1 MAASLVHPPPQSR
14 SPPTSPRAD
23 PDSQADPTIEGKRD
37 AMRHV
42 RVFVSSP
49 GDTIHERGRVDRV
62 VERLNGEFAG
72 TARLETIRWE
82 TEFYRAHST
91 FQEEIPEAAECEI
104 VIGIFCHRIGT
115 ELPSTFAHRLPDDT
129 PYPSGTAYEV
139 LSAIEHCHGE
149 GCPDVFVFRNP
160 DPPMVRLDDPGA
172 ERTQEQWE
180 RLKAFWETW
189 FVDADGRYKAAFQ
202 NFASADDFEAQLD
215 RLLRGWL
222 EEKIGRAVLWPI
234 EVKGSPFRGLAAFGA
249 KHKEVFF
256 GRSRDIT
263 RAADEW
269 KDAAARGSPF
279 LLIVGASGAGKSSL
293 ARAGLVPRI
302 TASGVVPTVDLWR
315 VAVMHPSEALE
326 GPIASLARRL
336 FDGEEDIP
344 DEERGREPALPEIAE
359 SDYRTPAELAR
370 LFAEAGSAA
379 IAPVT
384 RALERAAEAERV
396 RQGSSRQ
403 FRARLLI
410 VIDQLDE
417 LFAPNVAPEQRGL
430 FVRLLASLVETGQV
444 WSLATL
450 RADLYEHFLAEPG
463 LVALKTGGA
472 AYDLSPPGPAELA
485 EIVRKP
491 AEAAGLAF
499 ETDPASHEPLE
510 ERLLREA
517 AHRPD
522 MLPLLQLALDRL
534 FEARTVTAERVT
546 LTVEAYDSLGGLA
559 GIIDRESE
567 RALNGLDEA
576 EIGRLPRLVR
586 QLAAI
591 GEFDGEVSIT
601 PASLTIRTV
610 PLADATP
617 DAPSERLVHTLVEAR
632 ILLTTGEGTAAGVRL
647 AHQRV
652 LTDWV
657 RARRF
662 AEESIRFFSICKEV
676 ENQRRSWN
684 DASRSRD
691 QLIQP
696 GRSLSR
702 AESIVKDFGEELSS
716 ATREFIAASGRRARL
731 RQRLTATAAVVFGVV
746 ALVAGSAWILA
757 SREEQRARQSLDAAQ
772 QTVDVI
778 VVEIAQSLRYVE
790 GLRTET
796 IRTILEKIKNTVNSL
811 TTTAEEGNS
820 RRGVFWRVEDF
831 IESVAGFAPNNSALW
846 RLYLK
851 LLDEFATTY
860 QTAGDMQSA
869 RNSAMTALARGREL
883 ALRYHNDREWQH
895 DISLTLDKLGSI
907 ALSKGEATE
916 ALKDYQEAL
925 AILRP
930 LTEGD
935 PKNRIW
941 RRELAIT
948 VDGIGNVKS
957 QTGDARGARAAY
969 EDGLA
974 IIRNLA
980 RDDPDNLE
988 LQRQIAIRVIE
999 TGDMKLTMGDTAT
1012 ASADYQEGLTIARR
1026 LVEKE
1031 PGQTQWQR
1039 DVFFSLTKIGDL
1051 KAQVRDPTEAIARY
1065 REAVAI
1071 ARHLAKLDP
1080 GDPLLRFDVA
1090 VGLCKLGDVNPKE
1103 RDQDYGEAL
1112 TIMRG
1117 LVQRYPDNSRWQREL
1132 SVSLNKVGDVKLQE
1146 GDADGAITHYSEALT
1161 IVRRIADRDP
1171 ENLLW
1176 LRDVA
1181 LSLDKVADARLH
1193 TRDANGAIADYEQAA
1208 QKLRP
1213 LSAHDPNN
1221 MLWLE
1226 DLTIHLNKLGNAKLQ
1241 TGDISGAATSFD
1253 ESLATARHLV
1263 EHDPGNTRWR
1273 WDLRNALNNVAAA
1286 KLRAGDTDGAAANY
1300 QEAVATVRRLL
1311 DGDPDNVLW
1320 LRDLTVTLNKVGDI
1334 KSMASDAA
1342 AAAASYGES
1351 LATARHLV
1359 EFDLGNE
1366 QWQSDLWYAL
1376 YGLGNAKLRLGDR
1389 AAGRSLYAE
1398 GLTVIRRLTAAD
1410 PGNVDRRTNLVVNL
1424 CRIASLDD
1432 GPDRETALNEALT
1445 IVERLGV
1452 AGQLTPDKA
1461 GLPDLIRRMLQNGG
1475 HGPS

>member
-1 MAASLVHPPPQSR
+1 
-14 SPPTSPRAD
+14 
-23 PDSQADPTIEGKRD
+23 
-37 AMRHV
+37 
-42 RVFVSSP
+42 
-49 GDTIHERGRVDRV
+49 
-62 VERLNGEFAG
+62 
-72 TARLETIRWE
+72 
-82 TEFYRAHST
+82 
-91 FQEEIPEAAECEI
+91 
-104 VIGIFCHRIGT
+104 
-115 ELPSTFAHRLPDDT
+115 
-129 PYPSGTAYEV
+129 
-139 LSAIEHCHGE
+139 
-149 GCPDVFVFRNP
+149 
-160 DPPMVRLDDPGA
+160 
-172 ERTQEQWE
+172 
-180 RLKAFWETW
+180 
-189 FVDADGRYKAAFQ
+189 
-202 NFASADDFEAQLD
+202 
-215 RLLRGWL
+215 
-222 EEKIGRAVLWPI
+222 
-234 EVKGSPFRGLAAFGA
+234 
-249 KHKEVFF
+249 VFF

-263 RAADEW
+263 RAVDQW
-269 KDAAARGSPF
+269 KDAAARGTPF
-279 LLIVGASGAGKSSL
+279 LLLIGASGAGKSSL

-302 TASGVVPTVDLWR
+302 TAPGVVPTVDLWR
-315 VAVMHPSEALE
+315 VAVMQPSETSD
-326 GPIASLARRL
+326 GPIMSLAARL
-336 FDGEEDIP
+336 FDAERDIP
-344 DEERGREPALPEIAE
+344 EEERGRPPALPEIAD
-359 SDYRTPAELAR
+359 SDYRNPDELAR

-379 IAPVT
+379 RAPVT
-384 RALERAAEAERV
+384 RALERAAQAERI
-396 RQGSSRQ
+396 RQGFARQ
-403 FRARLLI
+403 VRAQLLI

-417 LFAPNVAPEQRGL
+417 LFAPDVAPELRTV
-430 FVRLLASLVETGQV
+430 FVRLLAGLAETGQV
-444 WSLATL
+444 WLLATL
-450 RADLYEHFLAEPG
+450 RADLYERFLAEPG
-463 LVALKTGGA
+463 LLALKTNGA
-472 AYDLSPPGPAELA
+472 AYDLSPPGPTELA

-491 AEAAGLAF
+491 AEAAGLDF
-499 ETDPASHEPLE
+499 EIDPASRERLD

-517 AHRPD
+517 DRPD
-522 MLPLLQLALDRL
+522 MLPLLQLALARL
-534 FEARTVTAERVT
+534 FDDRTAAAERVM
-546 LTVEAYDSLGGLA
+546 LTVAAYENLGGLA
-559 GIIDRESE
+559 GIIDREAE
-567 RALNGLDEA
+567 RALIGLDEA
-576 EIGRLPRLVR
+576 ELARLPRLLR

-591 GEFDGEVSIT
+591 GEFYGDEASAT
-601 PASLTIRTV
+601 SASLTIRTV

-617 DAPSERLVHTLVEAR
+617 DAASCRLVQALVEAR
-632 ILLTTGEGTAAGVRL
+632 ILLTSGGGVACGIRL

-652 LTDWV
+652 LTDWA
-657 RARRF
+657 RAR
-662 AEESIRFFSICKEV
+662 EHVGDSIRFLSVRKDV
-676 ENQRRSWN
+676 EDRWRQWN
-684 DASRSRD
+684 EAGRSRD
-691 QLIQP
+691 LLIP
-696 GRSLSR
+696 RGRALNR
-702 AESIVKDFGEELSS
+702 AESIVKDFGEELSP

-778 VVEIAQSLRYVE
+778 VVEIAQSLRYVQ

-820 RRGVFWRVEDF
+820 RRGVFKRVEDF
-831 IESVAGFAPNNSALW
+831 VESVTGFAPNNSALW

-860 QTAGDMQSA
+860 QTAGDMESA

-883 ALRYHNDREWQH
+883 ALRYHNDREWEH

-907 ALSKGEATE
+907 ALSNGEATE

-935 PKNRIW
+935 PDNPIW

-957 QTGDARGARAAY
+957 QTGDARGALAVY
-969 EDGLA
+969 EEGLA
-974 IIRNLA
+974 IIRSLA
-980 RDDPDNLE
+980 RDDPNDLE

-999 TGDMKLTMGDTAT
+999 DGDMKLTIGDTAT

-1051 KAQVRDPTEAIARY
+1051 KAQVGDPTEAIDRY
-1065 REAVAI
+1065 GEAVAI

-1090 VGLCKLGDVNPKE
+1090 VGLCKLGDVNLKE
-1103 RDQDYGEAL
+1103 RDQDYEEGL

-1132 SVSLNKVGDVKLQE
+1132 SVSLNKVGDIKLQG
-1146 GDADGAITHYSEALT
+1146 GDADGAIAHYSEALT
-1161 IVRRIADRDP
+1161 IVGRLAERDP
-1171 ENLLW
+1171 DNLVW
-1176 LRDVA
+1176 LRDLA
-1181 LSLDKVADARLH
+1181 LSLSKVGDAKLH
-1193 TRDANGAIADYEQAA
+1193 IRDADGAIASYEQAA

-1221 MLWLE
+1221 MVWLE
-1226 DLTIHLNKLGNAKLQ
+1226 DLTISLNKLGNAKLQ
-1241 TGDISGAATSFD
+1241 TGDISAAATSFD

-1263 EHDPGNTRWR
+1263 ERDPANAQWQ
-1273 WDLRNALNNVAAA
+1273 WDLRNALNHVADA

-1300 QEAVATVRRLL
+1300 QEAAATVRRLL
-1311 DGDPDNVLW
+1311 DGDPDNALW

-1334 KSMASDAA
+1334 KSAASDAA
-1342 AAAASYGES
+1342 AAAASYDQS
-1351 LATARHLV
+1351 LATARHLAAL
-1359 EFDLGNE
+1359 DPGNE

-1410 PGNVDRRTNLVVNL
+1410 PGNVDRRMNLVVNL
-1424 CRIASLDD
+1424 CLFASLDD
-1432 GPDRETALNEALT
+1432 GPDRENALNEALA
-1445 IVERLGV
+1445 IVEQLRV

-1461 GLPDLIRRMLQNGG
+1461 GLPDLMRRMLQNGG